1 MHEQPRNRTP
11 ILALLTANTISQVG
25 SMLTLIA
32 LPWFVLQ
39 TTGSAAKTG
48 LTGVFAA
55 LPFIVAGIFG
65 GALVDRLGFTRMS
78 VLSDLTSGLTVA
90 LVPLL
95 HRTVGLAFWQL
106 LVLTFLGNLFSS
118 PGNTARQSLVP
129 ELAEMARMPLERA
142 NAFVQTVPR
151 IATLLGPPAAGLL
164 IVVIGASNVL
174 WLDAATFAVSAA
186 LVGALVPALTVANTG
201 AAARGRYFAD
211 LAEGFRFIWHD
222 RLLRGMSVVFAI
234 GNFLDAPISLLFIVY
249 VTQRYDSAVAV
260 GLLAAALGA
269 GAIVSSL
276 WYGMVGHRLLSRRT
290 ILATYCLPVAAMYAA
305 FAFAP
310 PFPLLLAFV
319 FIDGLA
325 VGPVNPLSA
334 TVTQERVPV
343 ALRGRVNGLGY
354 AISFLAIPLGRG
366 IAGLLV
372 EPVGLPAIF
381 LFIAG
386 SFLLISLGVALTPA
400 FRAMQ
405 PPESTLARLE
415 ATTPSLG

>member
-1 MHEQPRNRTP
+1 MHEPTRNRTP
-11 ILALLTANTISQVG
+11 ILALLAANTISQVG
-25 SMLTLIA
+25 SMLTIVA

-65 GALVDRLGFTRMS
+65 GALVDRLGFKRMS
-78 VLSDLTSGLTVA
+78 VLSDLTSGVTVA

-95 HRTVGLAFWQL
+95 HHTLGLAFWQL
-106 LVLTFLGNLFSS
+106 LALTFLGNLFNS

-151 IATLLGPPAAGLL
+151 IATLLGPPVAGLL
-164 IVVIGASNVL
+164 IVLTGASNVL
-174 WLDAATFAVSAA
+174 WLDAATFGVSAA
-186 LVGALVPALTVANTG
+186 LVGALVPTLAVTHIG
-201 AAARGRYFAD
+201 GAARGRYFAD
-211 LAEGFRFIWHD
+211 LTEGFRFIWQD
-222 RLLRGMSVVFAI
+222 RVLRGMSLVFAI
-234 GNFLDAPISLLFIVY
+234 GNFLDAPISLLFVVY
-249 VTQRYDSAVAV
+249 TTQRTDNAIAA
-260 GLLAAALGA
+260 GLLFAALGA

-276 WYGMVGHRLLSRRT
+276 WYGMIGYRLLSRRAV
-290 ILATYCLPVAAMYAA
+290 LACYCVPCALMYAA

-319 FIDGLA
+319 FLDGLA

-343 ALRGRVNGLGY
+343 SLRGRVNGLRL

-405 PPESTLARLE
+405 PPAPAPTRLE
-415 ATTPSLG
+415 PARTH